1 MEARDGAAKQ
11 QARGIEPY
19 NDRES
24 AQIGF
29 IYHCLS
35 LVTLGPVVK

>member
-29 IYHCLS
+29 I
-35 LVTLGPVVK
+35 